1 MIKKYNY
8 VPFLDDEEEVYDYN
22 NYYYW
27 NGVFSET
34 DCDTIIQMGKKRKLD
49 SGVVESEHLNNVD
62 DSIKS
67 RRSKIAWM
75 DLNPETE
82 WIYER
87 IHKYAVLTNKEM
99 KWNFNL
105 YGFIDL
111 LQFTEYSDTY
121 KGHYDFHSDLVRN
134 TTVRKMSVVLQLSDE
149 NSYTGGD
156 FEIFNRGT
164 MPRKRASLLFFPSF
178 LVHKVHP
185 VTSGTRY
192 SLVTWISGP
201 RFF

>member
-27 NGVFSET
+27 NGVFSNS
-34 DCDTIIQMGKKRKLD
+34 DCDKIIEMGKKRKLD
-49 SGVVESEHLNNVD
+49 NGVVESDYLNSVD

-67 RRSKIAWM
+67 RRSKISWM

-82 WIYER
+82 WIYEL
-87 IHKYAVLTNKEM
+87 IHKYAVLTNREM

-111 LQFTEYSDTY
+111 LQFSEYSDTY
-121 KGHYDFHSDLVRN
+121 KGHYDYHNDLVRN

-149 NSYTGGD
+149 TSYSGGD

-164 MPRKRASLLFFPSF
+164 MPKTRARLLFFPSF